1 MTVYLVENAINSTDG
16 RNGRNMVKLSKR
28 KYLGTIWIN
37 QKQNIVIEEVKNN
50 CDQI

>member
-28 KYLGTIWIN
+28 ITIWIN
-37 QKQNIVIEEVKNN
+37 QKQKH
-50 CDQI
+50 CYRRSKK